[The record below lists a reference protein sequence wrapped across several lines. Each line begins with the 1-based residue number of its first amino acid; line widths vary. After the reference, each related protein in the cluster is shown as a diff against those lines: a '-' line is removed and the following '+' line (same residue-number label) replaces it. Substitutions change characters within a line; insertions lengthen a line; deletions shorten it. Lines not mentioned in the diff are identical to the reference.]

1 MTCSSCEEKVK
12 TALSNFENITDVV
25 VSKKDKSAIINMKN
39 RIAIA
44 DLQNALGHEKYKIS
58 ENFASDTLEPAKSWL
73 ETYKPIILI
82 LGYIF
87 GITLLTQINNARFDA
102 MQMMQQF
109 MAGFFIAFSFF
120 KLLNLS
126 AFASSYAMYDVVA
139 KRFTLWGFIYPF
151 VELALG
157 ISFLISFQ
165 PLATNLITLIVML
178 VSSIGVLQSVLNK
191 KKIQCACLGAV
202 FNLPMSAVTVIENSI
217 MILMSGIMILNLI

>member
-1 MTCSSCEEKVK
+1 MTCGNCEEKV
-12 TALSNFENITDVV
+12 TAALLNLQDVTNIV
-25 VSKKDKSAIINMKN
+25 VSKQENSATITMKN
-39 RIAIA
+39 QIAIA
-44 DLQNALGHEKYKIS
+44 DLQRALGNEKYKIS
-58 ENFASDTLEPAKSWL
+58 ENFVSNIQETAKSWL

-82 LGYIF
+82 LGYIL
-87 GITLLTQINNARFDA
+87 GITLLTQINNARFDT
-102 MQMMQQF
+102 MQMMRHF

-139 KRFTLWGFIYPF
+139 KRFTPWGFIYPF

-165 PLATNLITLIVML
+165 PLATNFITLIVMF
-178 VSSIGVLQSVLNK
+178 VSSIGVLQSVLNN

-202 FNLPMSAVTVIENSI
+202 FNLPMSVVTVIENSI